1 MRIRTITQESNCKIP
16 RKIITMEFPLG
27 KVASPRPATLL
38 KKHSI
43 LFTVVESRQYE
54 TMHVLDSNI

>member
-1 MRIRTITQESNCKIP
+1 MCIMTITQESNCKIP
-16 RKIITMEFPLG
+16 RKITTMEFPFG

-43 LFTVVESRQYE
+43 LFTAVESRQYE
-54 TMHVLDSNI
+54 RLCM

>member
-1 MRIRTITQESNCKIP
+1 MCIRAITQESNCKIP
-16 RKIITMEFPLG
+16 RKIATTEFSFG

-38 KKHSI
+38 RKDSI
-43 LFTVVESRQYE
+43 LLRMQE